1 MLVFPVLLV
10 NVAFG
15 AGLVCNFEKDF
26 CGGIQEKQPH
36 DKFDWDRRRTPTSSG
51 GTGPSIGYGGKG
63 YYAYIETSSPRKQGD
78 DAKLVYRPN
87 LGNRES
93 CISFYYHMKGKGI
106 GELNVKVN
114 GKIIFK
120 KNGQQG
126 VDWKKAQIK
135 VKETAR
141 IVIFQG
147 IRGRS
152 WQGDI
157 AIDNIEIVG
166 CGGEGG
172 ETPPPPRKP
181 SPPVSPSK
189 GGCGT
194 RSSVRIVGGS
204 TAKHGDWPWQAMLR
218 SSSSYPYCGGTL
230 VNPFWIVTATHC
242 VNGKSP
248 SEVFVR
254 LGAHSRVSEVDT
266 EQDFR
271 VTKVIT
277 HPLYHKPKS
286 YSHDIALLKL
296 DKPARLNSYVNTACL
311 PETIEAPV
319 EGKRCWITGWGRLS
333 SGGATPDDLQQVS
346 VPIVGPTRCEK
357 AYPDKIHDSMICAG
371 VDEGGIDSCQGD
383 SGGPMV
389 CESGG
394 RFYLQGA
401 TSWGYGCA
409 AAGKFG
415 VYAKVKYLLPW
426 LKEKMRHN

>member
-1 MLVFPVLLV
+1 MS
-10 NVAFG
+10 
-15 AGLVCNFEKDF
+15 LVCNFEKDF

-93 CISFYYHMKGKGI
+93 CISFYYHMTGKGI

-157 AIDNIEIVG
+157 AIDNIEILG
-166 CGGEGG
+166 CGGEGSSEARLPSV
-172 ETPPPPRKP
+172 ETGLGRR
-181 SPPVSPSK
+181 
-189 GGCGT
+189 CYE
-194 RSSVRIVGGS
+194 
-204 TAKHGDWPWQAMLR
+204 AA
-218 SSSSYPYCGGTL
+218 L
-230 VNPFWIVTATHC
+230 VIPTV
-242 VNGKSP
+242 
-248 SEVFVR
+248 EELY

-346 VPIVGPTRCEK
+346 VPIVGPARCEK